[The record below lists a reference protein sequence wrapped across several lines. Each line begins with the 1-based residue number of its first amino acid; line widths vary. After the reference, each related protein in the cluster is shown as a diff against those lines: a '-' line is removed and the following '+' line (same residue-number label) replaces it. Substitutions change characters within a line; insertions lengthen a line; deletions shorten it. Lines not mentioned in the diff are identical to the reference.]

1 MNMGEDCGGP
11 AVESNE
17 PGIELRFA
25 VPRCGAVAALRG
37 ARPGYP
43 GGTGE

>member
-1 MNMGEDCGGP
+1 MNIGEGCGGP

-17 PGIELRFA
+17 PGIELKFA
-25 VPRCGAVAALRG
+25 VAKCGAVAALRG
-37 ARPGYP
+37 ARPVNP